1 MKKRVIGWLGVLVI
15 GLMLGL
21 VWWKW
26 SVADRPQPKQV
37 KEVVTTAAT
46 KASVPHKEKM
56 ESKEPETSYQP
67 EAYPDLTSYQEL
79 SVHVSIADQV
89 MTIIGDGKVIF
100 KTSVSTGA
108 KESPT
113 PTGTFVIEPERGDFF
128 FNQASEEGA
137 YYWVSFKDHGI
148 YLFHSLPTDQYGNEI
163 PEEAERLG
171 QPASHGC
178 VRMSRADA
186 KWFYENIPEGIS
198 VTIE

>member
-1 MKKRVIGWLGVLVI
+1 MKKRVIGMLGVLIAGLVI
-15 GLMLGL
+15 GL
-21 VWWKW
+21 VWWQG
-26 SVADRPQPKQV
+26 STADQSSKPA
-37 KEVVTTAAT
+37 KEVMTTAET

-56 ESKEPETSYQP
+56 ESKEPETLHQP
-67 EAYPDLTSYQEL
+67 EAYPDLASYQEL

-89 MTIIGDGKVIF
+89 MTIIGDGKVVF

-128 FNQASEEGA
+128 FNHESGEGA

-163 PEEAERLG
+163 PEEAEKLG

-186 KWFYENIPEGIS
+186 KWFYDNIPEGIS
-198 VTIE
+198 VIIK